1 MYERIATSVVAFV
14 DVIPSTVECAGSI
27 GAPRC
32 YQISRWVPRSQC
44 AATDIGKEPHAPGK
58 EPESPEQ
65 ERRADDHSE
74 HHPKGGRVQ
83 FKMSYSAVEQRVRHH
98 DHHHEWQEQN

>member
-1 MYERIATSVVAFV
+1 
-14 DVIPSTVECAGSI
+14 
-27 GAPRC
+27 
-32 YQISRWVPRSQC
+32 VPRPISAKGRTLQAKNPNPPSRS
-44 AATDIGKEPHAPGK
+44 AAPMII
-58 EPESPEQ
+58 
-65 ERRADDHSE
+65 SE